1 MKTLL
6 LEKPSAK
13 KEKKN
18 YQPTKLLLSTSVYK
32 TTFREKTQ
40 LTSSSSSSSTLLPSR
55 KFCRT
60 NANARQEILETH
72 QKKREF
78 HHNQTKRQ
86 SFPKDVN
93 LLLKPKTK
101 RGLSLCTSEK

>member
-72 QKKREF
+72 QKKKRVSPQSNKTPIFSKRCELASKTQNKKGIEF
-78 HHNQTKRQ
+78 
-86 SFPKDVN
+86 VY
-93 LLLKPKTK
+93 
-101 RGLSLCTSEK
+101 